1 MKLLNFLFLLL
12 NTTKVRIQNQAHC
25 AKSDGGIHQYPAF
38 FFQGHNMTSTPMLRQ
53 SIKADAIK
61 LQKQDQS
68 LLKLSI
74 LRQKLRIK
82 REFMKV
88 SKDGYAKCI

>member
-25 AKSDGGIHQYPAF
+25 AKSDGGILQYPAF
-38 FFQGHNMTSTPMLRQ
+38 FQGQNMTSTPTLRQ

>member
-1 MKLLNFLFLLL
+1 
-12 NTTKVRIQNQAHC
+12 
-25 AKSDGGIHQYPAF
+25 
-38 FFQGHNMTSTPMLRQ
+38 MTSTPTLRQ